1 MLELNK
7 PVIGISMGL
16 SMEDHKPE
24 IFPAYRFEFL
34 KQQYYELPEEHG
46 AIVLPLPNTSNLI
59 HSDYYLSLLD
69 GLLLIGGEDVNPEFY
84 GMEKSALTGEV
95 FTRRDNFEREL
106 VFRAVRRQIPI
117 LGVCRGHQMI
127 NVVFG
132 GSLYQ
137 DLSEREEETL
147 DHRQTEKRDF
157 SNFHQIQIEP
167 GSRLSRII
175 PEPRIEVNSAHHQ
188 IIRRIPEGLKAVALA
203 PDGVVEAL
211 EGTDEGY
218 LLTVQW
224 HPEVEPVTPASDAV
238 FKDFIQ
244 AAADFKAKNR
254 ELNP

>member
-1 MLELNK
+1 MQELNK
-7 PVIGISMGL
+7 PVIGVSMGL

-34 KQQYYELPEEHG
+34 KQQYYEILEIND
-46 AIVLPLPNTSNLI
+46 AIALPLPNTSYLE

-69 GLLLIGGEDVNPEFY
+69 GLLLIGGEDVNPDLY
-84 GMEKSALTGEV
+84 GMEKSELTGRV
-95 FTRRDNFEREL
+95 FSRRDNFEREL
-106 VFRAVRRQIPI
+106 VFRAVSRKIPI

-147 DHRQTEKRDF
+147 DHRQTENRDF
-157 SNFHQIQIEP
+157 SNSHRIQIEA
-167 GSRLSRII
+167 GSRLSRILN
-175 PEPRIEVNSAHHQ
+175 EPRIEVNSAHHQ
-188 IIRRIPEGLKAVALA
+188 IIRRIPAGLKAVALA

-211 EGTDEGY
+211 EGIDEGY

-224 HPEVEPVTPASDAV
+224 HPEVEPVDPAADAI
-238 FKDFIQ
+238 FSDFIQ
-244 AAADFKAKNR
+244 AAADFRAKK
-254 ELNP
+254 

>member
-1 MLELNK
+1 
-7 PVIGISMGL
+7 
-16 SMEDHKPE
+16 MEDHKPE

-34 KQQYYELPEEHG
+34 KQQYYEILEINDTI
-46 AIVLPLPNTSNLI
+46 ALPLPNTGYLE

-69 GLLLIGGEDVNPEFY
+69 GLLLIGGEDVNPELY
-84 GMEKSALTGEV
+84 GMEKSELTGQV
-95 FTRRDNFEREL
+95 FSRRDNFEREL
-106 VFRAVRRQIPI
+106 VFRAVSRKIPI

-147 DHRQTEKRDF
+147 DHRQTENRDF
-157 SNFHQIQIEP
+157 SNSHPIQIEA
-167 GSRLSRII
+167 GSRLSRILN
-175 PEPRIEVNSAHHQ
+175 EPRIEVNSAHHQ
-188 IIRRIPEGLKAVALA
+188 IIRRIPAGLKAVAHA

-224 HPEVEPVTPASDAV
+224 HPEVEPVAPAADAI
-238 FKDFIQ
+238 FRDFIQ
-244 AAADFKAKNR
+244 AAADFRAKNR
-254 ELNP
+254 VLNP